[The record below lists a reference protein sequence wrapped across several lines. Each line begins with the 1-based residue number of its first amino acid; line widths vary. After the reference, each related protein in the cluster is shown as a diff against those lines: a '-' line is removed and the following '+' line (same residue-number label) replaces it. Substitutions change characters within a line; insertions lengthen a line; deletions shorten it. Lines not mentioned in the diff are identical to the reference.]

1 MPSQPRLKF
10 SWSCPVTKTTS
21 RPVRRRGRGPAPRF
35 DQPTMRTS
43 TGGVLSKAPGGRAM
57 PAGPPGARSAKHG
70 RSSQFRSPLMSSRRS
85 DRSAP
90 ACAEAGTAVPRS
102 TFPEHA
108 QEHIQ
113 VDHRPPSA
121 CAIRDAMRSIE
132 RGMGN
137 TAPKDSFRLHSL
149 DISIDLLESAVS
161 FSHGMVVLGSWFLC
175 CEMEL
180 STLRV
185 KHLVLDPERK
195 QACMTLSASKT
206 DTVRSMVQRRHAFY
220 YGAVPEAICPYH
232 AALRIAD
239 QSPSDPE
246 AFLALCTGLGR
257 AAHQDADHRG
267 HPQWRTF
274 HHRPGTPNEP
284 AINRFGG
291 HCLRVSG
298 AQHLCRMRALVS
310 TIMVVG
316 AAGPSNDTCR
326 RPSLRT

>member
-1 MPSQPRLKF
+1 
-10 SWSCPVTKTTS
+10 
-21 RPVRRRGRGPAPRF
+21 
-35 DQPTMRTS
+35 
-43 TGGVLSKAPGGRAM
+43 
-57 PAGPPGARSAKHG
+57 
-70 RSSQFRSPLMSSRRS
+70 
-85 DRSAP
+85 
-90 ACAEAGTAVPRS
+90 
-102 TFPEHA
+102 
-108 QEHIQ
+108 
-113 VDHRPPSA
+113 
-121 CAIRDAMRSIE
+121 
-132 RGMGN
+132 MGN

-274 HHRPGTPNEP
+274 HYTGQE
-284 AINRFGG
+284 
-291 HCLRVSG
+291 
-298 AQHLCRMRALVS
+298 
-310 TIMVVG
+310 
-316 AAGPSNDTCR
+316 
-326 RPSLRT
+326 LRTSRRSTDLAATAFGCPAPNTFAECGPWSQLSWSLGQQGHRTIRAGDRA